1 MTNKKNTPQTAGI
14 ECEGM
19 NIFDALVIAA
29 KHNTS
34 ISRKSWGPLSMS
46 VIPTNTIHGFILVP
60 AEKCNI
66 SKAKDFHVGTG
77 WQPELNDLIATDW
90 KVDYGYDED

>member
-1 MTNKKNTPQTAGI
+1 MSKKITNKNTPQTAGT

-19 NIFDALVIAA
+19 NIYDALVIAA

-34 ISRKSWGPLSMS
+34 ISRKSWGPKSIS

-60 AEKCNI
+60 FEKCI
-66 SKAKDFHVGTG
+66 ASKATDFHVGTG
-77 WQPELNDLIATDW
+77 WQPVLKDLIATDW
-90 KVDYGYDED
+90 KVDGG